1 MKTSTLVRTLV
12 VALASAVRL
21 SAQMTLLPPNTPV
34 GPLTT
39 PRLDQPIVMP
49 PPSGSVTIV
58 TRTNAGRT
66 TISLEMEIERVVFF
80 ASSRVTLPL
89 GDAFKVTVPTAA
101 GLAVHW
107 TKGGRVIPGATSHV
121 LVVDNVSAA
130 DADFYTLSLTGPVEA
145 NRNSQTLEIGVGP
158 TDRLVNLSTRGILS
172 AGAGQSVTTGFVIG
186 TSVNRGKQLIFRVIG
201 PTLATFGVA
210 APLRSPVLRIFDSA
224 GAIQSY
230 TAIRNVLISDGR
242 NPDAELAEALT
253 RVGAF
258 PLPKNTLDIA
268 LMMPLVPGAYTAQVT
283 SADNTGGEVLIEIYE
298 VP

>member
-1 MKTSTLVRTLV
+1 
-12 VALASAVRL
+12 
-21 SAQMTLLPPNTPV
+21 
-34 GPLTT
+34 
-39 PRLDQPIVMP
+39 
-49 PPSGSVTIV
+49 
-58 TRTNAGRT
+58 
-66 TISLEMEIERVVFF
+66 
-80 ASSRVTLPL
+80 
-89 GDAFKVTVPTAA
+89 
-101 GLAVHW
+101 
-107 TKGGRVIPGATSHV
+107 
-121 LVVDNVSAA
+121 
-130 DADFYTLSLTGPVEA
+130 
-145 NRNSQTLEIGVGP
+145 
-158 TDRLVNLSTRGILS
+158 VNLSTRGILS